1 MTATADT
8 NPLLDFAALP
18 RFSDIRPEHV
28 APAIRSLLAEYGD
41 LIERLSADP
50 APPSWEGFIAP
61 MTAAG
66 ERLGRAWGIVGHLH
80 AVQDIPPWREAYNA
94 MLPEVSGFYAELGQ
108 NLALFRKYKAFA
120 ASPDYAA
127 LNPVRR
133 RIIDNEIR
141 DFRLSG
147 AELPETLKPRFKAIQ
162 EELSQLAA
170 KFSENLL
177 DATNAH
183 AEWVEDEAGL
193 SGIPG
198 DAREAARAA
207 AEKAGRPG
215 WKFTL
220 HMPSWLPVMQ
230 YADDRALR
238 ARMYRAHATRAS
250 EFSADGGLDNGPLIG
265 RILALRAE
273 EAAMLGYRNYAEVSL
288 VPKMAASPAQALAF
302 LRELAAKARP
312 FAERDLAEL
321 TAFAREELGLTPL
334 EPWDVAYASEKLRE
348 RRYAYSDQ
356 EVKQYF
362 PEPRV
367 LDGLFNVIRRLYG
380 VDIAPDEAP
389 LWDADT
395 RFFRIAKDGA
405 LIGQFYLDLHA
416 RDSKRGGAW
425 MDSARSRW
433 RDADGWLTTPLAY
446 LVCNFPAPVAG
457 KPATFTHDDVLTL
470 FHEAGHGLHHLLTR
484 VDELAVSGI
493 NGVEWDAVE
502 LPSQFMENFCWEWD
516 VLAAM
521 TAHVDTGEPL
531 PRALYDKMIAAR
543 NFQGGMQ
550 MVRQIEFSLF
560 DLLLHSGSL
569 PGDAGGDVPIGDVL
583 ALLDEVRREVAV
595 LFPPQ
600 WHRFPHAFSHIFA
613 GGYAAGYYSYK
624 WAEVLS
630 ADAFAAFE
638 EAVDGQAGESH
649 GSLLDRVTGERFW
662 REILATGG
670 SRPALE
676 SFVAFRG
683 REPSVDALLRHNG
696 MGGTHAKQYK
706 NEHPGRH
713 ADCHRPGG
721 GAG

>member
-1 MTATADT
+1 MTANAGI
-8 NPLLDFAALP
+8 NPLLDFSGLP

-28 APAIRSLLAEYGD
+28 APAIRSLLAEYNG
-41 LIERLSADP
+41 LIERLTADP
-50 APPSWEGFIAP
+50 APPTWNGFIEP
-61 MTAAG
+61 MTAIG
-66 ERLGRAWGIVGHLH
+66 ERFSRAWGIVGHLH
-80 AVQDIPPWREAYNA
+80 AVLDIPPWREAYNT
-94 MLPEVSGFYAELGQ
+94 MLPEVSSFYAGLGQ

-120 ASPDYAA
+120 ASPEYAA
-127 LNPVRR
+127 SSPVRR
-133 RIIDNEIR
+133 RIVDHEIR

-147 AELPETLKPRFKAIQ
+147 AELSETLKPRFKAIQ

-183 AEWVEDEAGL
+183 AEWIDSEAGL
-193 SGIPG
+193 AGIPA
-198 DAREAARAA
+198 DARAAARAA
-207 AEKAGRPG
+207 AEKDGRPG

-220 HMPSWLPVMQ
+220 HAPSWLPVMQ

-250 EFSADGGLDNGPLIG
+250 EFCTNDEGAAAWDNGPLIG
-265 RILALRAE
+265 RILAMRAE
-273 EAAMLGYRNYAEVSL
+273 EAALLGYRNYAEVSL
-288 VPKMAASPAQALAF
+288 VPKMADSPAQALAF
-302 LRELAAKARP
+302 LRELAAKAKP

-321 TAFAREELGLTPL
+321 RGFAREELGLESL

-367 LDGLFNVIRRLYG
+367 LDGLFTVIRKLYG
-380 VDIAPDEAP
+380 VDIAAAEAP
-389 LWDADT
+389 RWDEDI
-395 RFFRIAKDGA
+395 RFFRIEKNGES
-405 LIGQFYLDLHA
+405 IGQFYLDLHA

-433 RDADGWLTTPLAY
+433 RDANGAVTTPAAY

-470 FHEAGHGLHHLLTR
+470 FHETGHGLHHLLTR

-521 TAHVDTGEPL
+521 TAHVDTGEAL

-543 NFQGGMQ
+543 NFQSGMQ

-560 DLLLHSGSL
+560 DLLLHNGAISGEI
-569 PGDAGGDVPIGDVL
+569 AGSIPIGDVL

-595 LFPPQ
+595 LFPPD
-600 WHRFPHAFSHIFA
+600 WHRFPHSFSHIFA

-638 EAVDGQAGESH
+638 EAVDGQAGENH

-662 REILATGG
+662 REILAVGG

-696 MGGTHAKQYK
+696 MVGT
-706 NEHPGRH
+706 
-713 ADCHRPGG
+713 
-721 GAG
+721 